1 MLPDHPD
8 HKNPELEEIFE
19 AAIPQVAKILVDFD
33 PGHPVIGNFKEY
45 IKSVKATERRRG
57 VSDWMRT
64 FGLAP
69 TPEMEVVLSS
79 PLTSLLDY
87 GLLSDIPESER
98 QERVL
103 GVGAVLLQLLAVQNE
118 LREPLNLNGDILDD
132 LITER
137 VVSCLSDGPRAL
149 AVMFGAIPLRKGT
162 TGEVTAQMLRFNKAH
177 TIYDPEFRPPTF
189 RREDP
194 SIFTPTT
201 AIPVILAL
209 KRKGSED
216 IEGEK
221 SAKKVK
227 RSKNPGTAASKKK
240 VRLEQ
245 ASGATTMRALRSRTV
260 RY

>member
-1 MLPDHPD
+1 MDLTAKQIGKVRLPFYMLPDHPD
-8 HKNPELEEIFE
+8 HKNPELGEIFE

-45 IKSVKATERRRG
+45 IKSVEAAERRRG

-69 TPEMEVVLSS
+69 TPEMEAVLSS

-87 GLLSDIPESER
+87 GFSRISWS
-98 QERVL
+98 
-103 GVGAVLLQLLAVQNE
+103 QNA
-118 LREPLNLNGDILDD
+118 RTGFG
-132 LITER
+132 
-137 VVSCLSDGPRAL
+137 CRAL
-149 AVMFGAIPLRKGT
+149 AVMFGATPLRKGT
-162 TGEVTAQMLRFNKAH
+162 TGEVTAQMIRFNKAH

-221 SAKKVK
+221 SARK
-227 RSKNPGTAASKKK
+227 
-240 VRLEQ
+240 
-245 ASGATTMRALRSRTV
+245 
-260 RY
+260 